1 MTEHWGTLAA
11 KLAKFPT
18 EREARE
24 YLNWRF
30 SARGHRH
37 GKTWRK
43 RRPRG
48 RAAAVSRTKGS
59 TTAAATAAAVLGPG
73 GAEEEAQDENDETAG
88 REVAA
93 QLAKMVRAEFRR
105 RKIRKYRSGQRRR
118 RRQRRA
124 AERRAARRSA
134 GDGAVVAATL
144 QKRADGQPLPR
155 YLDYNNKT
163 EVAKRTGTKWTL
175 DDYRE
180 LADEDWSSK
189 KRKDMISDMEWL
201 LREVE
206 KDHKKQWTAR
216 VRQKIRL
223 DFLERRPCRD
233 CGMRWEMGDG
243 WTDICTRCAAAYR
256 EHERQELVAAVQARE
271 LQLRSDF
278 DSAREARR
286 AYHRQDLQERA
297 CELQQVRSELAQV
310 RGELVLAQSERALV
324 VAELRDHLRG

>member
-1 MTEHWGTLAA
+1 MAEATPSRAGCCCVSH
-11 KLAKFPT
+11 
-18 EREARE
+18 ERFDDGSGGSGCCAR
-24 YLNWRF
+24 
-30 SARGHRH
+30 AG
-37 GKTWRK
+37 
-43 RRPRG
+43 RG
-48 RAAAVSRTKGS
+48 RGVR
-59 TTAAATAAAVLGPG
+59 
-73 GAEEEAQDENDETAG
+73 EEEAQDENDETAG

-278 DSAREARR
+278 NSAREAPARQ